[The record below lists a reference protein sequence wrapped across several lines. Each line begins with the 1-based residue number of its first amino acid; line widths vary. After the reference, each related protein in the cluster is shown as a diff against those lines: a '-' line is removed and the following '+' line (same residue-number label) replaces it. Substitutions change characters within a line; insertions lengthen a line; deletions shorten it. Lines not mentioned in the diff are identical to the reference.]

1 MKNATLTLIIFC
13 LIFLISC
20 SKNEKTV
27 TAPVVAIP
35 PVTDNTFI
43 RAADVSFLPEI
54 ESTNTVFYNSVGVVQ
69 NALTT
74 LKYAGCNTIR
84 IRLWKNSAYQFSGLE
99 KVKTFATR
107 AKAEGFKIWLT
118 VHYSD
123 TWADPGAQS
132 KPATWTNLSLTDL
145 KLAVENYTSEVLT
158 AINPDIYQIGNEIND
173 GFLWPEGKLSTNENQ
188 FLDLLKIAGSKIRSQ
203 SPNTK
208 IMLHYAGINTG
219 TNTGASWF
227 FNKVKSVDYDY
238 IGLSYYPIFHGKIM
252 ADIKTTINTLGSA
265 YNKKVLIAETSYPF
279 TFANNDFTNNIVGSA
294 DQIISEYPAT
304 SLGQKNYLL
313 ALKSIIKS
321 SDYGIGFAY
330 WGTEWI
336 SFKGNQATNGSSYE
350 NQAIWDFNN
359 KALPAME
366 VFKRD

>member
-13 LIFLISC
+13 LIFLSSC
-20 SKNEKTV
+20 SKDDKTV
-27 TAPVVAIP
+27 TAPVVIP
-35 PVTDNTFI
+35 PVTPDTFI

-54 ESTNTVFYNSVGVVQ
+54 ESTNTVFYNIAGVAQ
-69 NALTT
+69 SALTT

-84 IRLWKNSAYQFSGLE
+84 IRLWKNPVYQYSNLE
-99 KVKTFATR
+99 NVKAFTTK

-132 KPATWTNLSLTDL
+132 KPATWTNLSFIDL
-145 KLAVENYTSEVLT
+145 KSAVENYTSEVLT
-158 AINPDIYQIGNEIND
+158 AVNPDIYQIGNEIND
-173 GFLWPEGKLSTNENQ
+173 GFLWPAGKLSTNENQ
-188 FLDLLKIAGSKIRSQ
+188 FLDLLKIASTKIRIQ

-219 TNTGASWF
+219 TSNGASWF
-227 FNKVKSVDYDY
+227 FNKVKSIDYDY
-238 IGLSYYPIFHGKIM
+238 IGLSYYPNFHGKIM

-279 TFANNDFTNNIVGSA
+279 TFDYNDYTNNIVGNA

-313 ALKSIIKS
+313 ALKRIIKS

-330 WGTEWI
+330 WGTEWV
-336 SFKGNQATNGSSYE
+336 SFKGNQATDGSSYE
-350 NQAIWDFNN
+350 NQALWDFNN

-366 VFKRD
+366 AFKKD